1 MPHTNFF
8 LEAFDG
14 RKMFFN
20 QWVAGPDAVASIV
33 LVHGLGEHSGRYN
46 HLAEFFNNHK
56 INVVAVDLF
65 GHGKTEGKK
74 GHTQKMD
81 DFLWQIDFLVGL
93 TQKLAPGLPVFLY
106 GHSMGGGLVLN
117 YLYKKKSKLA
127 GLIATAPA
135 IQPGFKVPALK
146 MLVGKIGRKLA
157 PGLIQKNGLDLGNLS
172 HDPLVAEK
180 YVADPLVHNLLSAEL
195 GMGILEYGN
204 WLETNETHSHVP
216 VLIMHGTEDKL
227 TNFAASKAFSGKA
240 EGNVTFKPWPGMY
253 HEIHNETDKQLVF
266 DYTLDWIKK
275 II

>member
-1 MPHTNFF
+1 MANTNFF
-8 LEAFDG
+8 HEAFDS
-14 RKMFFN
+14 RKMYFN
-20 QWVAGPDAVASIV
+20 QWVAGPDAVASIA

-46 HLAEFFNNHK
+46 HLADFFNNHK

-81 DFLWQIDFLVGL
+81 DFLWQIDFLVDL

-117 YLYKKKSKLA
+117 YLYKKQSKLA

-204 WLETNETHSHVP
+204 WLETNETHSQVP
-216 VLIMHGTEDKL
+216 VLIMHGSEDKL
-227 TNFAASKAFSGKA
+227 TNFAASKAFSEKA

-253 HEIHNETDKQLVF
+253 HEIHNETDKLLVF